1 MRDEQNVA
9 GCVRYRVSY
18 TRASQMDDGK
28 PCRVYCE
35 KDHPDA
41 DEAVVEI
48 NGLQYQDWRFGK
60 IAYSRG
66 EPPRWDHRLETL
78 LRAFQVAF
86 DQGVAHQKVT
96 IRDTLREVIG
106 L

>member
-1 MRDEQNVA
+1 MREEQNER
-9 GCVRYRVSY
+9 GKVRYRVSY
-18 TRASQMDDGK
+18 TRASEMDDGK

-35 KDHPDA
+35 QDHPDA
-41 DEAVVEI
+41 DEAIVEI
-48 NGLQYQDWRFGK
+48 TGIQYQDWRFGK
-60 IAYSRG
+60 VEIGG
-66 EPPRWDHRLETL
+66 EMRWDYQMDRL

-86 DQGVAHQKVT
+86 DQGVAYQRVK

>member
-1 MRDEQNVA
+1 MREEQNEA
-9 GCVRYRVSY
+9 GKVRYRVSY
-18 TRASQMDDGK
+18 TRPSEMDDGK

-41 DEAVVEI
+41 DEAIIELTGI
-48 NGLQYQDWRFGK
+48 QYQDWRFKK
-60 IAYSRG
+60 IKMSG
-66 EPPRWDHRLETL
+66 GLVWDYQLERL

-86 DQGVAHQKVT
+86 DQGVAHQRVV

-106 L
+106 I